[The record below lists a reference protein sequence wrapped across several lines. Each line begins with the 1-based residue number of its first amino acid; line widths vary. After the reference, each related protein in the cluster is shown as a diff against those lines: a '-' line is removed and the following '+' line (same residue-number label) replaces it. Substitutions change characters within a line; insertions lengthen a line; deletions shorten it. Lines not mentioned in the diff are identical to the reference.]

1 MIDDGTVVERGR
13 HQELLDQ
20 DGLYARLHA
29 EQFGGGRIEA
39 HFADGVM
46 FTDGMVLSQR
56 HGARA

>member
-1 MIDDGTVVERGR
+1 
-13 HQELLDQ
+13 LDQ
-20 DGLYARLHA
+20 DGLCARLHA